1 MNKTSQTIPE
11 ILHVSDE
18 DEAVLCPRESHIES
32 LSVLQEADAGPGP
45 HTGDDDDVPLT
56 ALEDKQVWTFTACSY
71 DLTWKASTVLT
82 LISSWQLSF
91 SFWS

>member
-1 MNKTSQTIPE
+1 MAAGQSR
-11 ILHVSDE
+11 HVPHHHQGPLGSGQSHVEPLGLLDE
-18 DEAVLCPRESHIES
+18 PNPP
-32 LSVLQEADAGPGP
+32 GPAP
-45 HTGDDDDVPLT
+45 HTGDEDDVSLT
-56 ALEDKQVWTFTACSY
+56 ALEDKQVWTFIACSY